1 MNRIFC
7 VPLRRSALVWNSAK
21 HINYCNLSSE
31 SFLRLNPLLLITT
44 TTATTTTRTT
54 TATTTITTTTAKAR
68 QTIYQKSFR
77 STKGTKNFILSF
89 SFSFFLS
96 GFSEETRW
104 RVPIKIWTSLLVAIT
119 RSDFHCLFVRTSRS
133 NDVDDDDD
141 DVGNDDVDND
151 NVHDNKRRQR

>member
-54 TATTTITTTTAKAR
+54 RTTRTTTTTAKAR

-77 STKGTKNFILSF
+77 STKGTQNFILSF

-96 GFSEETRW
+96 LAFQMKGSNKNMDQSISSNYSIWLPLFVCQNESKQRRRRRRRRW
-104 RVPIKIWTSLLVAIT
+104 R
-119 RSDFHCLFVRTSRS
+119 
-133 NDVDDDDD
+133 
-141 DVGNDDVDND
+141 
-151 NVHDNKRRQR
+151 RRQWQCAWQ

>member
-54 TATTTITTTTAKAR
+54 RTTRTTTTTTAKAR

-77 STKGTKNFILSF
+77 STKGTQNFILSF
-89 SFSFFLS
+89 SFSLS
-96 GFSEETRW
+96 FSLWLFRGDEMKSSNKNMDQSISSNYSIWLPLFVCQNESKQRW
-104 RVPIKIWTSLLVAIT
+104 RRRRW
-119 RSDFHCLFVRTSRS
+119 R
-133 NDVDDDDD
+133 
-141 DVGNDDVDND
+141 
-151 NVHDNKRRQR
+151 RRQWQCAWQ

>member
-44 TTATTTTRTT
+44 TTATTT
-54 TATTTITTTTAKAR
+54 ITTTTAKAR

-77 STKGTKNFILSF
+77 STKGTQNFILSF
-89 SFSFFLS
+89 SFSLS
-96 GFSEETRW
+96 FSLWLFRGDEMKGSNKNMDQSISSNYSIWLPLFVCQNESKQRRRRRRWWRW
-104 RVPIKIWTSLLVAIT
+104 R
-119 RSDFHCLFVRTSRS
+119 
-133 NDVDDDDD
+133 
-141 DVGNDDVDND
+141 
-151 NVHDNKRRQR
+151 RRQWQCAWQ